1 MFIPYLMNWYE
12 LITMAIVSLSMKDM
26 EDILNMRSLSS
37 NVILK
42 NCITLI

>member
-1 MFIPYLMNWYE
+1 MFAPYIMNWYE
-12 LITMAIVSLSMKDM
+12 LIPMDIVSLSMKDM

>member
-12 LITMAIVSLSMKDM
+12 LITMDIVSLSMKDM

-42 NCITLI
+42 NCMTLI

>member
-1 MFIPYLMNWYE
+1 MNWYE
-12 LITMAIVSLSMKDM
+12 LITMDIVSLSMKDM

-42 NCITLI
+42 NCMTLI